1 MATPG
6 RRSKPAFTITTAPD
20 RKESWA
26 RRRDSLESRGL
37 HKQAGTET
45 ASWAHDW
52 DALQAQRARRP
63 KP

>member
-6 RRSKPAFTITTAPD
+6 RRPKLAFTITTAAD

-26 RRRDSLESRGL
+26 RRRDSLESRGV
-37 HKQAGTET
+37 HKQATAET
-45 ASWAHDW
+45 ASLAHDW